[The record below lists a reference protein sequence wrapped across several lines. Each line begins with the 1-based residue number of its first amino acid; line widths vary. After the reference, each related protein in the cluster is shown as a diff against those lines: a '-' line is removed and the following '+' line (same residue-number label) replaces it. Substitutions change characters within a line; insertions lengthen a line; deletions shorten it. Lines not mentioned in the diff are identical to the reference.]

1 MSHQTLLVT
10 LSGLDQPGV
19 TRQLFTALDD
29 YPVTVD
35 DIEQLVVRGRLV
47 LSVLLSINAAEDDQ
61 LLADLRRAVR
71 LVAAELD
78 MEVATVTGA
87 REDSAHRR
95 DRITVTVLGSPLKPS
110 AIAQVARVIA
120 DRGGNIDRIRR
131 IASYPVTA
139 VVFESSGAEVDELRH
154 ALTSGVGR
162 IGADIAVQADGLD
175 RRGQHL
181 VVMDVDSTV
190 IREEV
195 IDLLAEEAGVVEQVS
210 AITER
215 AMAGEMDFTES
226 LRARVALLEGLPE
239 SALDTVRSRITLTP
253 GARTLCRTLSNLGY
267 RVCLVSGGFIEVV
280 GHLASDLGVD
290 KVRANALEVKDG
302 LLTGRVVGEIID
314 RAGKRRALESFA
326 AEYGIPMRR
335 TIAIGDGANDVDMLK
350 AAGLGVAFN
359 GKAAARAAA
368 DTSVSVPYLDSVLY
382 LLGITRE
389 EIEEADA
396 ITGFS
401 TPAPPV

>member
-10 LSGLDQPGV
+10 LSGLDRPGV

-29 YPVTVD
+29 YPVAVD

-47 LSVLLSINAAEDDQ
+47 LSVLLSINGAEDDQ

-131 IASYPVTA
+131 IAAYPVTA
-139 VVFESSGAEVDELRH
+139 VVFESSGAEVEELRH

-190 IREEV
+190 IQEEV

-215 AMAGEMDFTES
+215 AMAGEMDFIES

-239 SALDTVRSRITLTP
+239 SAFDTVRSRITLTP

-290 KVRANALEVKDG
+290 KVRANALEVNDG
-302 LLTGRVVGEIID
+302 LLTGRIVGEIID

-382 LLGITRE
+382 VLGITRE

-401 TPAPPV
+401 TPARPV

>member
-19 TRQLFTALDD
+19 TRQLFKSLHD

-35 DIEQLVVRGRLV
+35 DIEQFVVRGRLV
-47 LSVLLSINAAEDDQ
+47 LSVLLSIKGADVDQ
-61 LLADLRRAVR
+61 LLADLRKAVR
-71 LVAAELD
+71 RVAAELD

-95 DRITVTVLGSPLKPS
+95 DRITVTVLGSPLRPS

-190 IREEV
+190 IQEEV

-215 AMAGEMDFTES
+215 AMAGEIDFTDS

-239 SALDTVRSRITLTP
+239 SALDIVRSRITLTP
-253 GARTLCRTLSNLGY
+253 GARTLCRTLNNLGY

-280 GHLASDLGVD
+280 GQLASDLGID
-290 KVRANALEVKDG
+290 NVRANTLEVKDG

-401 TPAPPV
+401 